1 MTTNSPEDPVSILVI
16 EPNADVQLAL
26 TDLLEAQGYQ
36 VRSRATGGEAITA
49 LVYES
54 PCAAVILDIALPDM
68 EGTSLLKMVT
78 RFNPLLPVIVLTSL
92 TEVEKKIRVF
102 QHGAAAFI
110 LKPYNREE
118 LLAVLSRAIAG
129 GQMAQRIT
137 EVEQDL
143 QTSEERYQLVVQ
155 ASKDVIVLAD
165 AQGQI
170 IGWNKAAQDL
180 FGYQADEIL
189 GRSLTTIM
197 PVRYHAAHLQG
208 IEHYRTTGQ
217 ARVLGQTLEVQG
229 LRKDGSEI
237 PIELSLSTWS
247 QNEQNVFCGII
258 RDSTARLQA
267 EQAVQER
274 EQLLDLK
281 YAISQILVERQPLSL
296 ILQRCAEAV
305 VTHVDAAFARI
316 WVLDKQAQV
325 LQLQASAGMYTHLDG
340 EHARIAL
347 GQYKIGR
354 IAQSQEP
361 HLTNQV
367 QEDPEVHNQ
376 EWAKREGMVS
386 FAGYPLM
393 VQEKLVGVLGMFS
406 RHPLTEVAIKTMA
419 NIANEVSLVIIQKQ
433 GEQQIHHLQKIQHRI
448 LDSIQEGIYGLDREG
463 NTTFVNNAA
472 SQLLGWQADELIGRC
487 QHERIHHTKPNG
499 SPYPREDCPI
509 YAAFRDGKVH
519 RITNEVFW
527 RKDGTCLP
535 VEYTSSPLCSDD
547 GELEGAV
554 VVFREL
560 PPQDKGGK
568 KSGHD

>member
-1 MTTNSPEDPVSILVI
+1 
-16 EPNADVQLAL
+16 
-26 TDLLEAQGYQ
+26 
-36 VRSRATGGEAITA
+36 
-49 LVYES
+49 VYES

-487 QHERIHHTKPNG
+487 QHELIHHTKPNG

>member
-110 LKPYNREE
+110 LKLYNREE

-258 RDSTARLQA
+258 RDRTARLQA

-305 VTHVDAAFARI
+305 VTYLDAAFARI

-487 QHERIHHTKPNG
+487 QHELIHHTKPNG

-519 RITNEVFW
+519 HITNEVFW
-527 RKDGTCLP
+527 RKDGTRFP
-535 VEYTSSPLCSDD
+535 VEYTSSPLRSDD
-547 GELEGAV
+547 GDLEGAV

-560 PPQDKGGK
+560 PPQDKRGK

>member
-1 MTTNSPEDPVSILVI
+1 VI

-487 QHERIHHTKPNG
+487 QHELIHHTKPNG

>member
-448 LDSIQEGIYGLDREG
+448 LDSIQEGIYGLDRH
-463 NTTFVNNAA
+463 
-472 SQLLGWQADELIGRC
+472 EL
-487 QHERIHHTKPNG
+487 IHHTKPNG

-568 KSGHD
+568 KSGYD